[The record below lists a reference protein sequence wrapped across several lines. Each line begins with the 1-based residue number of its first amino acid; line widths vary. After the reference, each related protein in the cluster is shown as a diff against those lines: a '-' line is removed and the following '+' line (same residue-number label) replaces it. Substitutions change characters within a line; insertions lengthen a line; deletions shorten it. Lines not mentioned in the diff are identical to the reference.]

1 MLYSLFYSVA
11 ILNREFNF
19 GEKTMKN
26 AFAFLMS
33 WFLSDPRRLFTI
45 VFVIVMV
52 LTLTLAVAP
61 GGVAFAED
69 ITSGS

>member
-1 MLYSLFYSVA
+1 
-11 ILNREFNF
+11 
-19 GEKTMKN
+19 MKN